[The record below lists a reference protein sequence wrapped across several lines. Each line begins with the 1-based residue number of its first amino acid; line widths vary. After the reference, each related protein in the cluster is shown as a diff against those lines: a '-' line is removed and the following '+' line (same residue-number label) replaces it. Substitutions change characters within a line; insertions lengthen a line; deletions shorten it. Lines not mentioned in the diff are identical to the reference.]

1 MTKEE
6 QALTGITKK
15 QTSSRRLISPKFIRN
30 VVTPWLFIL
39 PILLL
44 YILVVIGPS
53 LAAFYYSLTD
63 WSGIG
68 KAEFVG
74 LKNFIDIFGDEN
86 YRKALMNNL
95 RWLLIFVT
103 VPFALALIAASM
115 LRGVKKGGMAYR
127 TLLFLPYIIPG
138 VVAASIWRNLLSPRV
153 GLGSLL
159 ANLGIP
165 GLDFAFLGSSDT
177 ALYAIAFVDN
187 WHFWG
192 YLMILFLASMQAIP
206 ADLYDAAKVDGA
218 NRSQEFLNVT
228 IPGIRP
234 TLIFML
240 MMVAVWSFL
249 TFDYIW
255 ILTQGGP
262 ARSSEV
268 LSTYLYKQ
276 AFNRFEA
283 GYASAIGL
291 TMSMFAGMVIGM
303 FVWLRRRGWEI

>member
-1 MTKEE
+1 MAEILASIETKR
-6 QALTGITKK
+6 ITPKR
-15 QTSSRRLISPKFIRN
+15 QSRQRFFRLKII
-30 VVTPWLFIL
+30 PWLFIL
-39 PILLL
+39 PISIL
-44 YILVVIGPS
+44 YIMVVIGPS
-53 LAAFYYSLTD
+53 LAAFFYSMTD

-68 KAEFVG
+68 KAEFIG
-74 LKNFIDIFGDEN
+74 LENFRQIILDTN
-86 YRKALMNNL
+86 YHKALLNNL
-95 RWLLIFVT
+95 RWLVIFVT
-103 VPFALALIAASM
+103 IPFALALIAASM
-115 LRGVKKGGMAYR
+115 LRGVKKAGMVYR
-127 TLLFLPYIIPG
+127 SLLFLPYIIPG
-138 VVAASIWRNLLSPRV
+138 VVAAAIWRNLLSPRV
-153 GLGSLL
+153 GLGSVL
-159 ANLGIP
+159 ANIGIP
-165 GLDFAFLGSSDT
+165 GFDFAFLGSTKT

-192 YLMILFLASMQAIP
+192 YLMILFLAAMQAIP
-206 ADLYDAAKVDGA
+206 ADLYDSAKVDGA
-218 NRSQEFLNVT
+218 NRWQEFLNVT

-234 TLIFML
+234 TLIFMI

-291 TMSMFAGMVIGM
+291 TMSLFAGMILGI
-303 FVWLRRRGWEI
+303 FVYLRRKGWEV

>member
-1 MTKEE
+1 MAE
-6 QALTGITKK
+6 ITASIDQKK
-15 QTSSRRLISPKFIRN
+15 MIPKRRSYQRFFRLKIA
-30 VVTPWLFIL
+30 PWLFIL
-39 PILLL
+39 PISIL
-44 YILVVIGPS
+44 YIMVVIGPS

-68 KAEFVG
+68 KADFIG
-74 LKNFIDIFGDEN
+74 LDNFRQILVDTN
-86 YRKALMNNL
+86 YHKALLNNL
-95 RWLLIFVT
+95 RWLAIFVT
-103 VPFALALIAASM
+103 IPFALALFAASM
-115 LRGVKKGGMAYR
+115 LRGIKRGGMAYR
-127 TLLFLPYIIPG
+127 TLLFLPYILPS
-138 VVAASIWRNLLSPRV
+138 VVAAAIWRNLLSPRI

-159 ANLGIP
+159 ANMGIH
-165 GLDFAFLGSSDT
+165 GLDFAFLGSSHT

-192 YLMILFLASMQAIP
+192 YLMILFLAAMQAIP

-218 NRSQEFLNVT
+218 NRWQEFLNVT

-234 TLIFML
+234 TLIFMI
-240 MMVAVWSFL
+240 MMVGVWSFL

-283 GYASAIGL
+283 GYASSIGL
-291 TMSMFAGMVIGM
+291 TMSFFAGMILLI
-303 FVWLRRRGWEI
+303 FVYLRRKGWEV

>member
-1 MTKEE
+1 MAE
-6 QALTGITKK
+6 ITASIDPKK
-15 QTSSRRLISPKFIRN
+15 VLPKRRSRQRFIRLN
-30 VVTPWLFIL
+30 ITPWLFIL
-39 PILLL
+39 PISIL
-44 YILVVIGPS
+44 YAFVVIGPS

-68 KAEFVG
+68 KADFVG
-74 LKNFIDIFGDEN
+74 LENFRHILVDTN
-86 YRKALMNNL
+86 YHKALLNNL
-95 RWLLIFVT
+95 RWMAIFVT
-103 VPFALALIAASM
+103 IPFALALIAASM
-115 LRGVKKGGMAYR
+115 LRGIKKGAMAYR
-127 TLLFLPYIIPG
+127 TLLFLPYILPS
-138 VVAASIWRNLLSPRV
+138 VVAASIWRNLLSPRI

-159 ANLGIP
+159 AGLGIQ
-165 GLDFAFLGSSDT
+165 GFDFAFLGSTHT

-192 YLMILFLASMQAIP
+192 YLMILLLAAMQAIP
-206 ADLYDAAKVDGA
+206 MDLYDSAKVDGA
-218 NRSQEFLNVT
+218 NRWQEFLHVT

-234 TLIFML
+234 TLIFL
-240 MMVAVWSFL
+240 VMMVGVWSFL
-249 TFDYIW
+249 VFDYVW

-291 TMSMFAGMVIGM
+291 TMSLFAGLILGI
-303 FVWLRRRGWEI
+303 FVYIRRKGWEV

>member
-1 MTKEE
+1 MAE
-6 QALTGITKK
+6 LITPVEARRMPPKK
-15 QTSSRRLISPKFIRN
+15 RSYRRFFRLKI
-30 VVTPWLFIL
+30 VPWLFIA
-39 PILLL
+39 PILIL

-68 KAEFVG
+68 KATFIG
-74 LKNFIDIFGDEN
+74 LENFKNIIKDEN
-86 YRKALMNNL
+86 YLRALGNNL
-95 RWLLIFVT
+95 KWLMIFMT
-103 VPFALALIAASM
+103 IPFALALIAASL
-115 LRGVKKGGMAYR
+115 LRGLKKSGMAYR
-127 TLLFLPYIIPG
+127 TMLFLPYIIPG
-138 VVAASIWRNLLSPRV
+138 VVAAAIWRNLLSPRV
-153 GLGSLL
+153 GLGSVL
-159 ANLGIP
+159 ADIGIQ
-165 GLDFAFLGSSDT
+165 GFDFAFLGSTKT

-192 YLMILFLASMQAIP
+192 YLMILFLAAMQAIP

-218 NRSQEFLNVT
+218 NRGQEFLHVT

-291 TMSMFAGMVIGM
+291 SMSLFAGTVMGI
-303 FVWLRRRGWEI
+303 FIYLRRRGWEV

>member
-1 MTKEE
+1 MGELIASIE
-6 QALTGITKK
+6 
-15 QTSSRRLISPKFIRN
+15 SRRMPLKKRSHQRFFRLK
-30 VVTPWLFIL
+30 VVPWLFIL
-39 PILLL
+39 PILIL
-44 YILVVIGPS
+44 YIMVVIGPS

-68 KAEFVG
+68 KATFIG
-74 LKNFIDIFGDEN
+74 LENFKEIFLDTN
-86 YRKALMNNL
+86 YHKALQNNL
-95 RWLLIFVT
+95 KWLAMFVT
-103 VPFALALIAASM
+103 IPFALSLFAASM
-115 LRGVKKGGMAYR
+115 LRGLKKSGMVFR
-127 TLLFLPYIIPG
+127 TLLFLPYIIPS
-138 VVAASIWRNLLSPRV
+138 VVAAAIWRNLLSPRV
-153 GLGSLL
+153 GLGSVL
-159 ANLGIP
+159 ADIGIP
-165 GLDFAFLGSSDT
+165 GLDFAFLGSTKT

-192 YLMILFLASMQAIP
+192 YLMILFLAAMQAIP
-206 ADLYDAAKVDGA
+206 VDLYDAAKVDGA
-218 NRSQEFLNVT
+218 NRGQEFLHVT

-234 TLIFML
+234 TLIFMV

-249 TFDYIW
+249 TFDYVW

-291 TMSMFAGMVIGM
+291 SMSLFAGMILGI
-303 FVWLRRRGWEI
+303 FIYLRRRGWEL

>member
-1 MTKEE
+1 MTVKVLSLSSKR
-6 QALTGITKK
+6 AT
-15 QTSSRRLISPKFIRN
+15 SRRKWFSK

-39 PILLL
+39 PILAL
-44 YILVVIGPS
+44 YLTVVIGPS
-53 LAAFYYSLTD
+53 LAAVYYSMTD

-68 KAEFVG
+68 KAEFIG
-74 LKNFIDIFGDEN
+74 LKNFQEILRDAN
-86 YRKALMNNL
+86 YLKALLNNL
-95 RWLLIFVT
+95 RWLAIFVT
-103 VPFALALIAASM
+103 APFALALIAASM
-115 LRGVKKGGMAYR
+115 LRGVKKGGMVFR
-127 TLLFLPYIIPG
+127 TLLFIPYIIPG
-138 VVAASIWRNLLSPRV
+138 VVAASIWRNLVSPRV
-153 GLGSLL
+153 GIGSVL
-159 ANLGIP
+159 ASWGIP
-165 GLDFAFLGSSDT
+165 GLDFAFLGSTKT
-177 ALYAIAFVDN
+177 ALYTIAFIDN

-192 YLMILFLASMQAIP
+192 YLMVLFLAAMQAIP
-206 ADLYDAAKVDGA
+206 SDLYDAAKVDGA
-218 NRSQEFLNVT
+218 NRWQEFRHVT

-234 TLIFML
+234 TLVFML

-291 TMSMFAGMVIGM
+291 TMSLFAGMVIGI
-303 FVWLRRRGWEI
+303 FVWLRRRGWDI

>member
-1 MTKEE
+1 M
-6 QALTGITKK
+6 ANITTAIDTRKNPPN
-15 QTSSRRLISPKFIRN
+15 RRRFTPRFFRSKI
-30 VVTPWLFIL
+30 VPWLFIL
-39 PILLL
+39 PITLL
-44 YILVVIGPS
+44 YLLVVIGPS

-68 KAEFVG
+68 KADFIG
-74 LKNFIDIFGDEN
+74 LENFKQIITDTN
-86 YRKALMNNL
+86 YHKALLNNL
-95 RWLLIFVT
+95 RWLAIFVT
-103 VPFALALIAASM
+103 IPFALSLIAASM
-115 LRGVKKGGMAYR
+115 LRGIKRGGMAYR
-127 TLLFLPYIIPG
+127 TLLFLPYILPS

-153 GLGSLL
+153 GLGSVL
-159 ANLGIP
+159 AKMGIA
-165 GLDFAFLGSSDT
+165 GFDFAFLGSSKT

-192 YLMILFLASMQAIP
+192 YLMILFLAAMQAIP

-218 NRSQEFLNVT
+218 NRWQEFLNVT

-234 TLIFML
+234 TLVFMI

-283 GYASAIGL
+283 GYASSIGL
-291 TMSMFAGMVIGM
+291 TMSLFAGMILGI
-303 FVWLRRRGWEI
+303 FVYIRRRGWEV

>member
-1 MTKEE
+1 MAEIST
-6 QALTGITKK
+6 AINSKK
-15 QTSSRRLISPKFIRN
+15 VAKKRSSYQHIFHVKI
-30 VVTPWLFIL
+30 VPWLFIL
-39 PILLL
+39 PITLL
-44 YILVVIGPS
+44 YALVVIGPS
-53 LAAFYYSLTD
+53 LSAFYYSLTS

-68 KAEFVG
+68 KAEFIG
-74 LKNFIDIFGDEN
+74 LENFRQILLDSN
-86 YRKALMNNL
+86 YHKALFNNL
-95 RWLLIFVT
+95 RWLAIFIT
-103 VPFALALIAASM
+103 IPFALALVASSM
-115 LRGVKKGGMAYR
+115 LKGLKTGGMAYR
-127 TLLFLPYIIPG
+127 TLLFLPYILPS
-138 VVAASIWRNLLSPRV
+138 VVAAAIWRNLLSPRV
-153 GLGSLL
+153 GLGALL
-159 ANLGIP
+159 DSIGIK
-165 GLDFAFLGSSDT
+165 GMDYAFLGSTHT

-192 YLMILFLASMQAIP
+192 FLMILFLAAMQAIP

-218 NRSQEFLNVT
+218 NRWQEFLNVT

-234 TLIFML
+234 TLVFMI

-291 TMSMFAGMVIGM
+291 TISLFAGLILGL
-303 FVWLRRRGWEI
+303 FVYIRRKGWEV

>member
-1 MTKEE
+1 MAE
-6 QALTGITKK
+6 I
-15 QTSSRRLISPKFIRN
+15 SSAISTRKLPPKRHFNQRFFRIKI
-30 VVTPWLFIL
+30 VPWLFIL
-39 PILLL
+39 PITLL
-44 YILVVIGPS
+44 YLLVVIGPS

-68 KAEFVG
+68 KADFIG
-74 LKNFIDIFGDEN
+74 LENFRQILLDTN
-86 YRKALMNNL
+86 YHKALLNNL
-95 RWLLIFVT
+95 RWLAIFVT

-115 LRGVKKGGMAYR
+115 LRGVKRGGMAYR
-127 TLLFLPYIIPG
+127 TLLFLPYILPS

-153 GLGSLL
+153 GLGSIL
-159 ANLGIP
+159 AKWGIP
-165 GLDFAFLGSSDT
+165 GFDIAFLGNSHT

-192 YLMILFLASMQAIP
+192 YLMILFLAAMQAIP

-218 NRSQEFLNVT
+218 NRWQEFLNVT

-234 TLIFML
+234 TLVFMI

-283 GYASAIGL
+283 GYASSIGL
-291 TMSMFAGMVIGM
+291 TMSMFAGMILLF
-303 FVWLRRRGWEI
+303 FVYIRRRGWEV

>member
-1 MTKEE
+1 MANITTAIDMRKNPPNRRRFTPRFFRTK
-6 QALTGITKK
+6 I
-15 QTSSRRLISPKFIRN
+15 I
-30 VVTPWLFIL
+30 PWLFIL
-39 PILLL
+39 PITLL
-44 YILVVIGPS
+44 YLLVVIGPS

-68 KAEFVG
+68 KADFIG
-74 LKNFIDIFGDEN
+74 LDNFKQIITDTN
-86 YRKALMNNL
+86 YHKALLNNL
-95 RWLLIFVT
+95 RWLAIFVT
-103 VPFALALIAASM
+103 IPFALSLIAASM
-115 LRGVKKGGMAYR
+115 LRGIKRGGMAYR
-127 TLLFLPYIIPG
+127 TLLFLPYILPS

-153 GLGSLL
+153 GLGSVL
-159 ANLGIP
+159 AKMGIP
-165 GLDFAFLGSSDT
+165 GFDFAFLGSSKT

-192 YLMILFLASMQAIP
+192 YLMILFLAAMQAIP

-218 NRSQEFLNVT
+218 NRWQEFLNVT

-234 TLIFML
+234 TLVFMI

-283 GYASAIGL
+283 GYASSIGL
-291 TMSMFAGMVIGM
+291 TMSLFAGMILGI
-303 FVWLRRRGWEI
+303 FVYIRRRGWEV

>member
-1 MTKEE
+1 MARMIASINNKKMPKKRL
-6 QALTGITKK
+6 LT
-15 QTSSRRLISPKFIRN
+15 QRLFRQKIF
-30 VVTPWLFIL
+30 PWLFIL
-39 PILLL
+39 PITLL
-44 YILVVIGPS
+44 YTLVVIGPS
-53 LAAFYYSLTD
+53 ISAFYYSLTD

-68 KAEFVG
+68 KAEFIG
-74 LKNFIDIFGDEN
+74 LANFREILLDTN
-86 YRKALMNNL
+86 YHKALLNNL
-95 RWLLIFVT
+95 RWLAIFVT
-103 VPFALALIAASM
+103 IPFALALVASSM
-115 LRGVKKGGMAYR
+115 LKGLKTGGMAYR
-127 TLLFLPYIIPG
+127 TLLFLPYILPS
-138 VVAASIWRNLLSPRV
+138 VVAAAIWRNLLSPRI
-153 GLGSLL
+153 GIGSIL
-159 ANLGIP
+159 AKMGFP
-165 GLDFAFLGSSDT
+165 GLDFAFLGNTHT

-192 YLMILFLASMQAIP
+192 YLMILFLAAMQAIP

-218 NRSQEFLNVT
+218 NRWQEFLNVT

-234 TLIFML
+234 TLVFMI

-283 GYASAIGL
+283 GYASSIGL
-291 TMSMFAGMVIGM
+291 TMSMFAGLILLI
-303 FVWLRRRGWEI
+303 FVYIRRKGWEV

>member
-1 MTKEE
+1 MAAIEHTLPAAR
-6 QALTGITKK
+6 QRA
-15 QTSSRRLISPKFIRN
+15 SRRRFSKF
-30 VVTPWLFIL
+30 VTPWLFIL
-39 PILLL
+39 PILVL

-53 LAAFYYSLTD
+53 LAAVYYSMTD

-74 LKNFIDIFGDEN
+74 LKNFQEILKDAN
-86 YRKALMNNL
+86 YLKALTNNL
-95 RWLLIFVT
+95 RWLVIFVT

-115 LRGVKKGGMAYR
+115 LRGVKKAGMFYR
-127 TLLFLPYIIPG
+127 TLLFIPYIIPG
-138 VVAASIWRNLLSPRV
+138 VVAAAIWRNLVSPRV
-153 GLGSLL
+153 GIGSIF
-159 ANLGIP
+159 ADLGIP
-165 GLDFAFLGSSDT
+165 GLDFAFLGNTKS
-177 ALYAIAFVDN
+177 ALYTIAFIDN

-192 YLMILFLASMQAIP
+192 YLMILFLAAMQAIP
-206 ADLYDAAKVDGA
+206 SDLYDAAKVDGA
-218 NRSQEFLNVT
+218 NRWQEFRHVT

-234 TLIFML
+234 TLVFMI

-291 TMSMFAGMVIGM
+291 SMSLFAGMVIGI
-303 FVWLRRRGWEI
+303 FVFLRRRGWEI